1 MSTQNAPD
9 RFLER
14 DAARLRW
21 RIEGAGP
28 GLVLLHGWALEL
40 GYWDEAAAAL
50 ATGHT
55 VLRFDRRG
63 FGRSTGLPDI
73 HRNVD
78 DLAAMMDAAGLARA
92 VLLGMSQGA
101 RLAIHFALRFPGRVR
116 GLLLD
121 GAPAFDAEPELPMD
135 EYRRL
140 LEREGLRALHAAI
153 LQHPL
158 MRLYCTDP
166 AARVRLGQL
175 VAGYTGLDLLHAVPR
190 ATPPD
195 LAAIRA
201 PTLILNGALD
211 SNSRREAGIG
221 LCAAVAGAQRVE
233 LPSTGHLALLDDPA
247 GYLATV
253 QAFCARLPP

>member
-28 GLVLLHGWALEL
+28 GLVLLHGWALDL
-40 GYWDEAAAAL
+40 GYWDEAAVAL
-50 ATGHT
+50 ASGHT
-55 VLRFDRRG
+55 VLCFDRRG

-78 DLAAMMDAAGLARA
+78 DLAAVMDAAGLARA

-101 RLAIHFALRFPGRVR
+101 RLAIHFALRMPGRVR

-135 EYRRL
+135 AYRRL
-140 LEREGLRALHAAI
+140 LEREGLPALHAAI

-158 MRLYCTDP
+158 MRLHRNDP
-166 AARVRLGQL
+166 ATRARLGEL
-175 VAGYTGLDLLHAVPR
+175 VAGYPGLDLQHPVAR

-195 LAAIRA
+195 LAAICA
-201 PTLILNGALD
+201 PTLILNGTLD

-221 LCAAVAGAQRVE
+221 LQAAVAGAQRVE
-233 LPSTGHLALLDDPA
+233 LPGTGHLALLDDPA
-247 GYLATV
+247 GYLAAV